1 MLVINC
7 FLFCFAWFFNMD
19 CMQAEGEGNGDVF
32 IFLTC
37 WQRLV
42 EILLAAFKHLHLEL
56 LFICLSV
63 LPKVD
68 VWGSPPLVAFTLEVL
83 QHCLFA

>member
-1 MLVINC
+1 
-7 FLFCFAWFFNMD
+7 MD

-32 IFLTC
+32 SSLAF

-42 EILLAAFKHLHLEL
+42 EILPGAFKHLHVCL
-56 LFICLSV
+56 LFIFLSV

-68 VWGSPPLVAFTLEVL
+68 VWGSPPLTAFTFEIL
-83 QHCLFA
+83 QHCLCP